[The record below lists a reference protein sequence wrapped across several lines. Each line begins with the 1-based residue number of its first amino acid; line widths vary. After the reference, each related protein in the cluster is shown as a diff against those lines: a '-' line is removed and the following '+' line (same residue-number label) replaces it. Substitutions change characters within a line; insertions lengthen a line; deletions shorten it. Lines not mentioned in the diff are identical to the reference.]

1 MPSPA
6 LPEAVDAF
14 SDRFTVA
21 SNAKEEEEEGALE
34 EEEEEEES
42 ALPFLPTVSPVTKF
56 EAAVPAVALAA
67 LVAVAVL

>member
-21 SNAKEEEEEGALE
+21 SNAKEEEEGALE